1 MRRLG
6 AVKQK
11 IPCVFLTKVIEEPS
25 AKRDQPFQILA
36 SETLNPKALEADLH
50 NAIPTEKVDGTC
62 CYVTTWKGQQ
72 YLWARLDRKPNKQ
85 AEKRFRKFQHSG
97 KDPKEFSWN
106 TEDFKAVPESWIP
119 ALGILQSDGHLL
131 PDENGHTPGWVP
143 VEKNNKQYCWH
154 SAVVNYEVGVA
165 LLLRPHSD
173 GGLEITMVPLT
184 ELQEQT
190 LELIGTNI
198 NANPYANTVPK
209 RLSDQAH
216 PARTNENG
224 GIESTAKAG
233 IPLLTTAQLGASLN
247 GFRDGSSGGYVSAV
261 GKVSGTPNAWFELTV
276 EQPELTSDVGGGVI

>member
-97 KDPKEFSWN
+97 KDPK
-106 TEDFKAVPESWIP
+106 
-119 ALGILQSDGHLL
+119 
-131 PDENGHTPGWVP
+131 GWVP

-198 NANPYANTVPK
+198 NANPYGLGSKSHPVHFLVSHGAFPIHNPPIIKYLDLAAWFKECKEGKVEGIVWHCSDGTLLKLHRHHLGLPWPVPNIY
-209 RLSDQAH
+209 LNSQPVLINVDLTH
-216 PARTNENG
+216 YSSEFEPN
-224 GIESTAKAG
+224 SLFTAFAK
-233 IPLLTTAQLGASLN
+233 LN
-247 GFRDGSSGGYVSAV
+247 GQRFNHLQEIPF
-261 GKVSGTPNAWFELTV
+261 TIL
-276 EQPELTSDVGGGVI
+276 

>member
-1 MRRLG
+1 MQFRL
-6 AVKQK
+6 
-11 IPCVFLTKVIEEPS
+11 
-25 AKRDQPFQILA
+25 KRWMGLA
-36 SETLNPKALEADLH
+36 AMSLH
-50 NAIPTEKVDGTC
+50 GK
-62 CYVTTWKGQQ
+62 Q

-198 NANPYANTVPK
+198 NANPYGLGSKSHPVHFLVSHGAFPIHNPPIIKYLDLAAWFKECKEGKVEGIVWHCSDGTLLKLHRHHLGLPWPVPNIY
-209 RLSDQAH
+209 LNSQPVLINVDLTH
-216 PARTNENG
+216 YSSEFEPN
-224 GIESTAKAG
+224 SLFTAFAK
-233 IPLLTTAQLGASLN
+233 LN
-247 GFRDGSSGGYVSAV
+247 GQRFNHLQEIPF
-261 GKVSGTPNAWFELTV
+261 TIL
-276 EQPELTSDVGGGVI
+276 